1 MVELQWLPR
10 AQEVGGGSGRSR
22 SGVEKNDMRWR
33 DAFFRR
39 FGSNN
44 FSGCTFSGWRRV
56 LRDNNFSI
64 DWPFWPRAVLATL
77 STVPNSFLTF
87 VENRLYGQAI
97 EGTKVESPLF
107 ILGAWRSGTT
117 HLHNLLAKD
126 DRFSF
131 PSQYQ
136 VLYPNTFLLTERSSA
151 WLMRR
156 VLPVTRPQDA
166 VKFGVGE
173 PQEEDFAMCA
183 LTGQTSMLTMAFPRN
198 VAFYERFMTM
208 AELSQ
213 AELALWKRNYVRFLK
228 KVTFKRGCPLVL
240 KSPAN
245 TARIKLLLDLFPDAK
260 FVHIHR
266 NPYDVFRST
275 THTWKTAGKWWQLQR
290 TDYEDDKAI
299 NEQLLRQTKIL
310 YDSYFAQRSL
320 IPAGRLHEIAF
331 HDLERDPLQQ
341 LSNTYEA
348 LGLPDFRY
356 AVEPLVAYLKSL
368 DGYRKN
374 VFAALP
380 SDLQKRVY
388 DELQRCFDEWG
399 YAA

>member
-1 MVELQWLPR
+1 
-10 AQEVGGGSGRSR
+10 
-22 SGVEKNDMRWR
+22 MRWS

-44 FSGCTFSGWRRV
+44 FSGCTFSGWLRV

-64 DWPFWPRAVLATL
+64 DWPFWPRVALTTL
-77 STVPNSFLTF
+77 SSIPNSFITF
-87 VENRLYGQAI
+87 AENRLYGAAI
-97 EGTKVESPLF
+97 ERTKIESPLF

-131 PSQYQ
+131 PNQYQ

-151 WLMRR
+151 GLIAR
-156 VLPVTRPQDA
+156 VLPKTRPQDA

-173 PQEEDFAMCA
+173 PQEEDFAMCS
-183 LTGQTSMLTMAFPRN
+183 LTGQASLLTMAFPRN

-208 AELSQ
+208 VELSPAELQ
-213 AELALWKRNYVRFLK
+213 LWKTNYLHFLK
-228 KVTFKRGCPLVL
+228 KVSFKHGRPLVL

-245 TARIKLLLDLFPDAK
+245 TARIGLLLELFPDAK

-266 NPYDVFRST
+266 HPYDVFRST
-275 THTWKTAGKWWQLQR
+275 THTWKTAGKWWQMQR
-290 TDYEDDKAI
+290 TDYGDDDAI
-299 NEQLLRQTKIL
+299 NNQLLRQTKVL
-310 YDSYFAQRSL
+310 YDGYFDQRPF

-331 HDLERDPLQQ
+331 NDLERDPIQQ
-341 LSNTYEA
+341 LRNTYEA
-348 LGLPDFRY
+348 LSLPDFRH
-356 AVEPLVAYLKSL
+356 VHEPFTAYLKSVA
-368 DGYRKN
+368 DYRKN
-374 VFAALP
+374 TFAELPRALR
-380 SDLQKRVY
+380 QRVHQ
-388 DELQRCFDEWG
+388 ELRRCFDEWG